1 MTPMEKGSAQT
12 DFVSPIIL
20 NKKSKQAPEVR
31 KAAWVTLRALN
42 WDFLGANNHLV
53 SIWQKDTHRSTMQI
67 SPFTALYAMQQQA
80 TST

>member
-1 MTPMEKGSAQT
+1 M
-12 DFVSPIIL
+12 
-20 NKKSKQAPEVR
+20 
-31 KAAWVTLRALN
+31 TLRALN